1 MTAISD
7 LALAAVTLISPALP
21 YLTAA
26 GTIAAKGIADGI
38 GKAAGA
44 SAWKGVEAV
53 WKRMTTAASDDPKLK
68 RAIDLVKADPSDAG
82 SLEMLRKTIEACL
95 ERDPAFI
102 KDLLEAIGSEQSVQE
117 LIVRRGSRISG
128 AEQQMEGSGR
138 QTTEA
143 LDDSVVERV
152 IQIKK
157 S

>member
-1 MTAISD
+1 MTALSD

-21 YLTAA
+21 HLTAV

-53 WKRMTTAASDDPKLK
+53 WKRMTAAASDEPKLK
-68 RAIDLVKADPSDAG
+68 EALDLVKADPSDAG
-82 SLEMLRKTIEACL
+82 SLEMLRKTLEACL
-95 ERDPAFI
+95 ERDPAFR

-117 LIVRRGSRISG
+117 LIARRGSRISG
-128 AEQQMEGSGR
+128 AEQQMEGIGR